1 MAREASRGAGIRVT
15 GGRFRGLRLETLPG
29 LDLRPTSDKVK
40 EALFSILGA
49 RLDGARVVDA
59 FAGTGALGI
68 EALSRGAA
76 RVAFVEHEPAS
87 LAVLRRNLQRV
98 GSPAEAHV
106 VPGDALRPGSWR
118 GDVLPASVI
127 LADPPYR
134 CGWPERL
141 LDALGG
147 GETLAADG
155 WLVIEHETG
164 VEPVH
169 EAWEAIQ
176 RRRYGDTTLSFF
188 RRAVTAPPVV
198 E

>member
-1 MAREASRGAGIRVT
+1 MASEASRGAGVRVT
-15 GGRFRGLRLETLPG
+15 GGRFRGLKLETLPG

-49 RLDGARVVDA
+49 RLEGARVVDA

-76 RVAFVEHEPAS
+76 EIVFVEHEPAS

-98 GSPAEAHV
+98 GSPVEARV
-106 VPGDALRPGSWR
+106 VAGDALRPVSWR
-118 GDVLPASVI
+118 GDAQPAGVI

-134 CGWPERL
+134 RGWPERF
-141 LDALGG
+141 LDALARC
-147 GETLAADG
+147 EALAADG

-164 VEPVH
+164 AEPVH
-169 EAWEAIQ
+169 TAWEALQ

-188 RRAVTAPPVV
+188 RWAGAAPPVG

>member
-1 MAREASRGAGIRVT
+1 MAREASRGTGVRVT
-15 GGRFRGLRLETLPG
+15 GGRYRGLKLETLPG

-49 RLDGARVVDA
+49 RLEGARVVDA

-76 RVAFVEHEPAS
+76 RVVFVEREPAS

-98 GSPAEAHV
+98 GSPTEAMV
-106 VPGDALRPGSWR
+106 VSGDALRPGSWGR
-118 GDVLPASVI
+118 DALPAEVI

-134 CGWPERL
+134 HGWPERF
-141 LDALGG
+141 LDALVGHA
-147 GETLAADG
+147 TPADG
-155 WLVIEHETG
+155 GRLVIEHETAA
-164 VEPVH
+164 EPVH
-169 EAWEAIQ
+169 EAWEALQ

-188 RRAVTAPPVV
+188 RRAAAAPVTG